1 MAGVAALTGSQ
12 RPSVEMVAEFRRRR
26 DTIVAGLN
34 AIPGINCLT
43 PHGAFYV
50 FPNITGTAMT
60 SREVADR
67 LLYEGGVAALAGTAF
82 GAYGE
87 GYIRLSYANSISNI
101 ELALQRI
108 KTTLAIRKRAHPNRP
123 KVASKA
129 GKAKRAIDVAK
140 PAELRQIKKPE
151 PVG

>member
-1 MAGVAALTGSQ
+1 
-12 RPSVEMVAEFRRRR
+12 
-26 DTIVAGLN
+26 
-34 AIPGINCLT
+34 
-43 PHGAFYV
+43 
-50 FPNITGTAMT
+50 MT

-67 LLYEGGVAALAGTAF
+67 LLYEGGVAGLAGTAF
-82 GAYGE
+82 GAHGE

-129 GKAKRAIDVAK
+129 AKAKRAFDLANI
-140 PAELRQIKKPE
+140 
-151 PVG
+151 